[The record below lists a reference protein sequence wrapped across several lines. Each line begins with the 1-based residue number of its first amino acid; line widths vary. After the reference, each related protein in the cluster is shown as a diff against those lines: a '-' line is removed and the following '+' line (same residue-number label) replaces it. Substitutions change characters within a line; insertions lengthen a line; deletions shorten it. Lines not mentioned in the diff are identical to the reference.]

1 MAVKWELLEERSG
14 LINRVIYLLA
24 TVESPQQFI
33 LMACCEFS
41 NKWQESWLGKEH
53 RILKNKKRLHISKRH
68 SQGCSCYYN
77 TMKHHTTKF
86 VFVCCVISKIYFPL
100 GPSSHFKV
108 PYTETSLLHRSQ
120 NCSHRDEEVNS
131 LQSQCTICPGRLSRV
146 EQAAAAVGSRS
157 WAASLGRAQAHS
169 FGVLSVFLSLQDQAT
184 VMHHRWYT
192 AWT

>member
-77 TMKHHTTKF
+77 TMKHYTTKF
-86 VFVCCVISKIYFPL
+86 AFVCCVINKIYLPS
-100 GPSSHFKV
+100 GPIITFQSTLHWNI
-108 PYTETSLLHRSQ
+108 PTSQ
-120 NCSHRDEEVNS
+120 VAK
-131 LQSQCTICPGRLSRV
+131 LQSQGWRGELPTVTVHNLPW
-146 EQAAAAVGSRS
+146 QAQQS
-157 WAASLGRAQAHS
+157 WAGGSSCGIKKLGCL
-169 FGVLSVFLSLQDQAT
+169 FGKSTST
-184 VMHHRWYT
+184 
-192 AWT
+192 